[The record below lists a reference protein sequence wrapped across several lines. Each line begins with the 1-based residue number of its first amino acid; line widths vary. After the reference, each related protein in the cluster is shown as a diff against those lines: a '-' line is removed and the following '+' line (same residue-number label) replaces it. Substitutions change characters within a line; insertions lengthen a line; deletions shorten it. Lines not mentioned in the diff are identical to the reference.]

1 MLVLR
6 EKNEEET
13 CAVKTWLT
21 EGQKVSFSPVTG
33 DGKSFGTVVDE
44 GGSVKFSL
52 PSENT
57 FALYKYEIL

>member
-6 EKNEEET
+6 EKNEENT

-21 EGQKVSFSPVTG
+21 EGQKVGFSPVTG
-33 DGKSFGTVVDE
+33 DGEAFDIVVDE
-44 GGSVKFSL
+44 GGFVKFTL

>member
-1 MLVLR
+1 M
-6 EKNEEET
+6 
-13 CAVKTWLT
+13 C
-21 EGQKVSFSPVTG
+21 GQDVADGRAESFSLVTG
-33 DGKSFGTVVDE
+33 DGKSFGTVVNE